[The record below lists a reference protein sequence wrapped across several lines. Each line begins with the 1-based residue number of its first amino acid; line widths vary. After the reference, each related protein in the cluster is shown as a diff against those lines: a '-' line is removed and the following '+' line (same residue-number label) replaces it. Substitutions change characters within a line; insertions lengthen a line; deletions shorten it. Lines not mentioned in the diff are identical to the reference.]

1 MWMQIFG
8 MMGGTYVPSIEPSV
22 ASVSVASLSGGA
34 CSGTHVGTNATVR
47 ASWVINNPSATAYT
61 AKVYKNGVLTQ
72 SIGASASGHDD
83 ATAPGVEG
91 DPHNTTTVNWVWR
104 VDIYRNAD
112 NARISSLSS
121 STFTQSYGNC
131 NGPA

>member
-1 MWMQIFG
+1 MWLQIFG
-8 MMGGTYVPSIEPSV
+8 MMGGTYVPATEPSV

-34 CSGTHVGTNATVR
+34 CSGTHVGTNATAR

-61 AKVYKNGVLTQ
+61 TKVYKDGLIRQ
-72 SIGASASGHDD
+72 SVANAATGHDD

-91 DPHNTTTVNWVWR
+91 DPHNPTTVHWVWR
-104 VDIYRNAD
+104 VDVVRNAD
-112 NARISSLSS
+112 SAVISSLSS
-121 STFTQSYGNC
+121 ATFTKSYGDC